1 MRTVIQ
7 RVTKASVTVGDE
19 LISSIGRGICILVG
33 ISKDDTPKE
42 REYIVRKILNLRLF
56 DDENDKRWA
65 KSVRDKQ
72 LEILCVS
79 QFTLYS
85 ILKGNK
91 PDFHQAMP
99 GDQSQTYYNEFLDML
114 RKDYNPDKIKD
125 GQFGAHMQVHI
136 QNDGPV
142 TIQLDSPP
150 DSGVSTGQESAG
162 NTDLLW
168 HSRQSGTKTPVA
180 VVKAQPKDK
189 KVEKATKYVSNFTET
204 FQDQPDTQIQ
214 FIDTINKG
222 TQGSISVA
230 EMMLSVTG
238 LLSGQRELLCS
249 FTGFLPP
256 GHTVG
261 IQNNDPTQV
270 IVRIPGQRSALNRQE
285 LTQFVDSIRSN
296 SASAVPEEQRAP
308 SDMTAGLS
316 ELISQFEKLSTTQ
329 S

>member
-1 MRTVIQ
+1 MRTIIQ

-19 LISSIGRGICILVG
+19 LISSIGRGLCILVG

-99 GDQSQTYYNEFLDML
+99 GDQSQIYYNEFLDML
-114 RKDYNPDKIKD
+114 REDYHPDKIKD

-150 DSGVSTGQESAG
+150 DSGMSTGQESAG
-162 NTDLLW
+162 NADLLR
-168 HSRQSGTKTPVA
+168 HSRQDLVNLKR
-180 VVKAQPKDK
+180 
-189 KVEKATKYVSNFTET
+189 KYTELPANT
-204 FQDQPDTQIQ
+204 
-214 FIDTINKG
+214 
-222 TQGSISVA
+222 A
-230 EMMLSVTG
+230 E
-238 LLSGQRELLCS
+238 
-249 FTGFLPP
+249 F
-256 GHTVG
+256 
-261 IQNNDPTQV
+261 
-270 IVRIPGQRSALNRQE
+270 
-285 LTQFVDSIRSN
+285 
-296 SASAVPEEQRAP
+296 AP
-308 SDMTAGLS
+308 SHSKNVQLENSDGYLACCVCSSGLS
-316 ELISQFEKLSTTQ
+316 RGWTTFDRYPVQ
-329 S
+329 GLWPWASSKMCYASSV